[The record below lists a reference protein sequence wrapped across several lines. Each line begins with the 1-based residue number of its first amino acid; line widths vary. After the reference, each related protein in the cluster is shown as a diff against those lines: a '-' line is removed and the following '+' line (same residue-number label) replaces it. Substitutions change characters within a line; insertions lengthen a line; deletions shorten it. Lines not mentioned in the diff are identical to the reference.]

1 MTRKLRQSQ
10 PIVSRLRQDHGP
22 TSFTIMSL
30 AIQYAHEL
38 GYRLEGETVAPCE
51 VPNGLAQNMTFFGA
65 CITQKYFWFEDM
77 YRWYVFFREH
87 GIEPES
93 IAEYASQQLASRDAW
108 RLFVHSVYRPE
119 QQNAKRARG
128 GRRCLL
134 PMLGLGD
141 GVVVERVS
149 AYLACDQLPIFWKIC
164 SRVVEQAPS
173 FNWRRYYHH
182 YVSEMEESDESDEC
196 DADWESSEE

>member
-1 MTRKLRQSQ
+1 MTRNLRQSR
-10 PIVSRLRQDHGP
+10 PIVSRLCQDHGP

-108 RLFVHSVYRPE
+108 RLFVHSVYRPGMRSTADLLE
-119 QQNAKRARG
+119 DLFTCG
-128 GRRCLL
+128 GAGAVVQLAPLL
-134 PMLGLGD
+134 PPLCQRDGRVGRVGRVRRGLGEQR
-141 GVVVERVS
+141 GVEAPRVEIRMGT
-149 AYLACDQLPIFWKIC
+149 ALA
-164 SRVVEQAPS
+164 R
-173 FNWRRYYHH
+173 HH
-182 YVSEMEESDESDEC
+182 LCVGYM
-196 DADWESSEE
+196 